1 VAAEAPAEAPAPA
14 VAVAVA
20 EAAPCALLL
29 SSARRALFSWSSC
42 CAFLRSR
49 SFSCMMSRFSR
60 HRLVVA
66 FTPRSIF
73 LPCALPAG
81 CSLSESILLRA
92 MHGAT
97 QRNATQCKNNEEC
110 KIESKTKTRS
120 QGDLKSRSYVFCN
133 NTIMLS
139 PPCVHLR
146 AQTSLP
152 QVLTGLLAFDSEAD
166 DGWT

>member
-1 VAAEAPAEAPAPA
+1 
-14 VAVAVA
+14 
-20 EAAPCALLL
+20 
-29 SSARRALFSWSSC
+29 
-42 CAFLRSR
+42 
-49 SFSCMMSRFSR
+49 MSRFSR

-110 KIESKTKTRS
+110 KVESKTKTRS

-166 DGWT
+166 DGWTWRRSIDGASLDLLFCYASPSLSIYRRLSRSSTPRRRCSHGHRMTGGKPAGSQC